1 LSTSIVAAVVAAV
14 ALVSGAGAI
23 DGGRGD
29 ADTAPSGRTSV
40 SSTHDH
46 VVRPMTTVWRPR

>member
-1 LSTSIVAAVVAAV
+1 MSTSIVAAVVAAV

>member
-1 LSTSIVAAVVAAV
+1 VSTTVVAAVVAAV
-14 ALVSGAGAI
+14 ALISGAGAV
-23 DGGRGD
+23 DGGRG

-40 SSTHDH
+40 SSTDDH

>member
-1 LSTSIVAAVVAAV
+1 MSTTVVAAVVAAV
-14 ALVSGAGAI
+14 ALISGAGAI
-23 DGGRGD
+23 DGGRIG

-40 SSTHDH
+40 SSTDDH